1 MCHDAA
7 RLLSGS
13 LGLFASQCDSRA
25 AYWTP
30 PRMITL
36 VAPVPR
42 TASTSSC
49 IPAAWKVMPLQV
61 PPSRLHRRRVRRS
74 VEHAPALRAGVLRP
88 RAVHPAQPDGPSG
101 GVHQSGALYVHGGGA
116 GRRGRGRGRR
126 RGPAARGRGG
136 AGAAPGERTER
147 QQDHQANAHSANVI
161 GRAAPAQAVVRARAN
176 DRTRNATTSCT
187 TPTTSANHAI
197 SASTVVTVRRG

>member
-61 PPSRLHRRRVRRS
+61 PPSRQQRHASGVSALLSGNGSLNRSEITRSLPLYAAAACLQDSGVWLRVGLGAWPSALPVFALQCRS
-74 VEHAPALRAGVLRP
+74 RE
-88 RAVHPAQPDGPSG
+88 
-101 GVHQSGALYVHGGGA
+101 
-116 GRRGRGRGRR
+116 
-126 RGPAARGRGG
+126 
-136 AGAAPGERTER
+136 
-147 QQDHQANAHSANVI
+147 
-161 GRAAPAQAVVRARAN
+161 
-176 DRTRNATTSCT
+176 
-187 TPTTSANHAI
+187 
-197 SASTVVTVRRG
+197 

>member
-13 LGLFASQCDSRA
+13 LGLFASQCDSPA

-30 PRMITL
+30 PSMITL

-61 PPSRLHRRRVRRS
+61 PPSRQQRHASGVSELLSGNGSLNRS
-74 VEHAPALRAGVLRP
+74 KITRSLPRSEEHTSEL
-88 RAVHPAQPDGPSG
+88 
-101 GVHQSGALYVHGGGA
+101 QSQSNLLC
-116 GRRGRGRGRR
+116 
-126 RGPAARGRGG
+126 PLL
-136 AGAAPGERTER
+136 PEKK
-147 QQDHQANAHSANVI
+147 
-161 GRAAPAQAVVRARAN
+161 
-176 DRTRNATTSCT
+176 TSYIC
-187 TPTTSANHAI
+187 
-197 SASTVVTVRRG
+197 R